1 MEDTMADTP
10 TILTCA
16 VTGGDDVAH
25 KFPQLPV
32 TPVQIADAV
41 IEAAKAGAAIAHIHV
56 RNPENGKPSMEL
68 DYYRQVVDRVRQ
80 SGTDVILN
88 LTTGPGARY
97 VPGLE
102 ATNTYGEGS
111 NVRPPADRVRHILD
125 LKPEIAT
132 LDMGSLNFGRG
143 ALINVPAQIEAIANG
158 IREAGALPE
167 LEIFDAGHMALA
179 QKMLADGIIPK
190 SAIFQFALGIPWGAP
205 ATPEMVSY
213 FKSTLPQGALW
224 ASFGVGR
231 TEFPMVA
238 LSYLMGGHCR
248 VGMEDNFFLSKGV
261 QAKSNGQLVDKAVG
275 IIRSLGGEVA
285 TPQQARAMLGLPQ
298 P

>member
-1 MEDTMADTP
+1 MAVSP

-16 VTGGDDVAH
+16 VTGGDDVAQ

-32 TPVQIADAV
+32 TPRQIADAV
-41 IEAAKAGAAIAHIHV
+41 IEAANAGAAIAHIHV
-56 RNPENGKPSMEL
+56 RNPETGKPSMEL
-68 DYYRQVVDRVRQ
+68 EYYRQVVDMLRE
-80 SGTDVILN
+80 SGTDIILN

-102 ATNTYGEGS
+102 EANTYGDGS
-111 NVRPPADRVRHILD
+111 NVQPPSSRVRHILD

-143 ALINVPAQIEAIANG
+143 ALINVPAQIETIAAG
-158 IREAGALPE
+158 IQQAGALPE

-179 QKMLADGIIPK
+179 LKMLADGTISK

-205 ATPEMVSY
+205 ATSEMVSY
-213 FKSTLPQGALW
+213 FRGTLPQGALW
-224 ASFGVGR
+224 AAFGVGR

-238 LSYLMGGHCR
+238 QAFLMGGHCR

-261 QAKSNGQLVDKAVG
+261 QAQSNGQLVDKAIS
-275 IIRSLGGEVA
+275 IIRQLGGEVA
-285 TPQQARAMLGLPQ
+285 TPSEARALLGLPQ